1 MCSRSSW
8 CGRSRTRPQRRRTR
22 LRGLVGPSA
31 FRPSSLQ
38 ASRSTLKPVT
48 GTRETPLVSTDLSHH
63 EATGRMNRRVADG
76 IALARFRDERYMRVR
91 ELLRH
96 LEDDGWQA
104 VRQSAELRQLCHFQR
119 PGIVTIVGD
128 ETSELPA
135 GTLRSV
141 FAPASHAGRETP
153 HEVRSGDRTRLDVIR
168 RVGP

>member
-8 CGRSRTRPQRRRTR
+8 CGRSRTKTY
-22 LRGLVGPSA
+22 PSCSSLQA
-31 FRPSSLQ
+31 FKPSSLKPPSLQ